1 MNFEQSISTS
11 ASTAKAWSALA
22 DVASL
27 PKWTTS
33 MTSVEPLDGADLRT
47 GRRYR
52 ITQPA
57 MPVLVWHVGEV
68 HEGESFIW
76 ENRLPGV
83 HTVAYHRVAPDADG
97 GTRITIG
104 VRQSGWFAGVAGL
117 LTRRRT
123 RRYLELEAAGLKAAS
138 ESAA

>member
-1 MNFEQSISTS
+1 MNFEQST
-11 ASTAKAWSALA
+11 STAASLPQAWSALA

-27 PKWTTS
+27 PKWTPS

-57 MPVLVWHVGEV
+57 MPVLVWQVSEV
-68 HEGESFIW
+68 HEGESYVW

-83 HTVAYHRVAPDADG
+83 HTVAYHRLASDAGG

-104 VRQSGWFAGVAGL
+104 IRQSGWFAGIAGL
-117 LTRRRT
+117 LTARRT
-123 RRYLELEAAGLKAAS
+123 RRYLALEAAGLKAAS
-138 ESAA
+138 ESVA

>member
-1 MNFEQSISTS
+1 MNFEQSTSTS
-11 ASTAKAWSALA
+11 ASTAKAWAALA
-22 DVASL
+22 DVASF

-33 MTSVEPLDGADLRT
+33 MTTVVPLDGADLRT

-57 MPVLVWHVGEV
+57 MPVLVWQVSEV
-68 HEGESFIW
+68 HEGESFVW
-76 ENRLPGV
+76 ETRLPGV
-83 HTVAYHRVAPDADG
+83 HTVGYHRVAPDARG

-104 VRQSGWFAGVAGL
+104 IRQSGWFAGVAGL

>member
-1 MNFEQSISTS
+1 MNFEQST
-11 ASTAKAWSALA
+11 STAASLTEAWSALA

-27 PKWTTS
+27 PKWTSS

-52 ITQPA
+52 ITQPR
-57 MPVLVWHVGEV
+57 MPVLVWHVSEV
-68 HEGESFIW
+68 HEGESYIW

-83 HTVAYHRVAPDADG
+83 HTVAYHQVAAEPGG

-104 VRQSGWFAGVAGL
+104 IRQSGWFAGIAGA
-117 LTRRRT
+117 LTGRRT